1 MTPPQS
7 LHLCAANP
15 SHQHHAPAT
24 IPSYRSE
31 PPGCASLPSTGTLA
45 PINGVSANSGARA
58 LSAVPLPARPAQ
70 CRARCWLARAATAIR
85 GFPDGASGPPDAL
98 CIRGRRAEPTGTFDA
113 YIHPFAHNDDLP
125 LSFSLNMDD
134 DAPSVMGSPELEDR
148 YTFVIESTCRAAA
161 SDLEMASVGVRKLR
175 VTSAHRRLAT

>member
-70 CRARCWLARAATAIR
+70 WRARCWLARAATAIR
-85 GFPDGASGPPDAL
+85 GFADGASGPPDAR
-98 CIRGRRAEPTGTFDA
+98 CIPGRTAEPIGTFDA
-113 YIHPFAHNDDLP
+113 YIDPSATQRRLP
-125 LSFSLNMDD
+125 PSVLLGMDD
-134 DAPSVMGSPELEDR
+134 DAPSVMGSLELEDHD
-148 YTFVIESTCRAAA
+148 TFVIENVCRAALPA
-161 SDLEMASVGVRKLR
+161 SAISR
-175 VTSAHRRLAT
+175 